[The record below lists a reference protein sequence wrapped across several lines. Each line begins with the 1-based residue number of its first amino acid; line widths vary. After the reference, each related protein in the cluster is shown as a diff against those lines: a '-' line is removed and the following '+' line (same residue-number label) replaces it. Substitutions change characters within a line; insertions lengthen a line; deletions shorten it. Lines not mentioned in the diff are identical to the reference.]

1 MEKYEVYEN
10 EPVMFHNRAFSCIGT
25 GRMDLALHKE
35 YLDQLA
41 LVQKKIGFDYIRG
54 HGLFCKDMAIYQEF
68 ITPDGSVKEE
78 YNFTYLDMVMDAYQD
93 LKIRP
98 FIELGFMP
106 EQMASGEETVFYWK
120 GNITPPADYNKW
132 ARLVQ
137 NTLRHLMQRYGENEV
152 LLWPIEVWNE
162 PNLPGFW
169 KDADRQEY
177 FHLYEVTAK
186 AVKEVDERLL
196 VGGPAICGVDDV
208 SWLQDFLDY
217 VKEKKL
223 PLDFVSRHHYTSYV
237 PDRVGHYGYIDLH
250 DPDDAFTG
258 LEKSREIVDSYEEFA
273 GKDIHITEY
282 NTSYIPNAP
291 VHDTCYNAAYVA
303 HMLSRLGDCHTSY
316 SYWTFGDVFE
326 ELGVPF
332 TPFHG
337 GFGLVANGCIPKP
350 TFWTFAFFK
359 KLKEKKG
366 ICVYKDETC
375 VVMKYEDGS
384 YRGIAWNATRNRSG
398 KDLCLNLTIP
408 TTQSASTDAYLFLTQ
423 IVDEENCNP
432 LKVWHDLGEPA
443 NPTKDQIDLLKQTAR
458 PQIHTERMVPVS
470 MPESHI
476 SIELNIKENG
486 VVYFLLEPKPLH
498 PDRGYSYELV
508 MQYEK
513 R

>member
-35 YLDQLA
+35 YLDQIA

-106 EQMASGEETVFYWK
+106 ELMASGEETVVYWK

-186 AVKEVDERLL
+186 AVKEVD
-196 VGGPAICGVDDV
+196 V
-208 SWLQDFLDY
+208 
-217 VKEKKL
+217 
-223 PLDFVSRHHYTSYV
+223 
-237 PDRVGHYGYIDLH
+237 
-250 DPDDAFTG
+250 
-258 LEKSREIVDSYEEFA
+258 
-273 GKDIHITEY
+273 
-282 NTSYIPNAP
+282 
-291 VHDTCYNAAYVA
+291 
-303 HMLSRLGDCHTSY
+303 
-316 SYWTFGDVFE
+316 
-326 ELGVPF
+326 
-332 TPFHG
+332 
-337 GFGLVANGCIPKP
+337 
-350 TFWTFAFFK
+350 
-359 KLKEKKG
+359 
-366 ICVYKDETC
+366 
-375 VVMKYEDGS
+375 
-384 YRGIAWNATRNRSG
+384 
-398 KDLCLNLTIP
+398 
-408 TTQSASTDAYLFLTQ
+408 
-423 IVDEENCNP
+423 
-432 LKVWHDLGEPA
+432 
-443 NPTKDQIDLLKQTAR
+443 
-458 PQIHTERMVPVS
+458 
-470 MPESHI
+470 
-476 SIELNIKENG
+476 
-486 VVYFLLEPKPLH
+486 
-498 PDRGYSYELV
+498 
-508 MQYEK
+508 
-513 R
+513 

>member
-1 MEKYEVYEN
+1 MEKYEVYQN

-41 LVQKKIGFDYIRG
+41 LVQKEIGFDYVRG

-120 GNITPPADYNKW
+120 GNITPPADYDKW

-208 SWLQDFLDY
+208 SWLRDFLDF

-223 PLDFVSRHHYTSYV
+223 PLDFVTRHHYTSYM

-250 DPDDAFTG
+250 DPDDAF
-258 LEKSREIVDSYEEFA
+258 
-273 GKDIHITEY
+273 
-282 NTSYIPNAP
+282 
-291 VHDTCYNAAYVA
+291 
-303 HMLSRLGDCHTSY
+303 
-316 SYWTFGDVFE
+316 
-326 ELGVPF
+326 
-332 TPFHG
+332 
-337 GFGLVANGCIPKP
+337 
-350 TFWTFAFFK
+350 
-359 KLKEKKG
+359 
-366 ICVYKDETC
+366 
-375 VVMKYEDGS
+375 
-384 YRGIAWNATRNRSG
+384 
-398 KDLCLNLTIP
+398 
-408 TTQSASTDAYLFLTQ
+408 
-423 IVDEENCNP
+423 
-432 LKVWHDLGEPA
+432 
-443 NPTKDQIDLLKQTAR
+443 
-458 PQIHTERMVPVS
+458 
-470 MPESHI
+470 
-476 SIELNIKENG
+476 
-486 VVYFLLEPKPLH
+486 
-498 PDRGYSYELV
+498 
-508 MQYEK
+508 
-513 R
+513 

>member
-223 PLDFVSRHHYTSYV
+223 PLDFVTRHHYTSYV

-250 DPDDAFTG
+250 DPDDAFSV

-350 TFWTFAFFK
+350 TFWTFAFYK
-359 KLKEKKG
+359 KLTG
-366 ICVYKDETC
+366 SCVHRSEDSLITKQ
-375 VVMKYEDGS
+375 EDGS
-384 YRGIAWNATRNRSG
+384 YYGVIWNPDNDG
-398 KDLCLNLTIP
+398 KGEKKEVTYTIHLPENDGRQEYCNLVK
-408 TTQSASTDAYLFLTQ
+408 
-423 IVDEENCNP
+423 IVDEEHGNP

-443 NPTKDQIDLLKQTAR
+443 NPSKDEVSLLREVAKPWITTQTVKAEKDCLEISFCLEKNAVAAFELK
-458 PQIHTERMVPVS
+458 PVERQQATGYDYERV
-470 MPESHI
+470 I
-476 SIELNIKENG
+476 SQK
-486 VVYFLLEPKPLH
+486 VKKDTP
-498 PDRGYSYELV
+498 
-508 MQYEK
+508 
-513 R
+513 